1 MCYYDKAGKIVV
13 SRKRIV
19 CRYLKCWFIIDF
31 ISSFPF
37 YLFTQTGKESILQG
51 IKTFKIFRYFK
62 IVRILRLLKFIKKF
76 FPQHLK
82 NRSNKNFIKFKS
94 NFERMVQ
101 HLFVA
106 LIYAHCFSCLFYAIP
121 MYLSPDENWVVLRNL
136 QNKPVIDKYFFSLHW
151 MIETMITVGYGEN
164 SFQ

>member
-1 MCYYDKAGKIVV
+1 MSYYDKAGKIVV
-13 SRKRIV
+13 SRKKIV

-37 YLFTQTGKESILQG
+37 YLFTQTGTGSVLQG

-82 NRSNKNFIKFKS
+82 NRSSKNFIKFKS

-101 HLFVA
+101 HLFIA